1 MVAGKAYFAVI
12 PPQICVGYAAARK
25 KHSACKLSFRQQ
37 PEHRVRFFSEG
48 RIAAPHNVC
57 GTAAAAS
64 RLRHS
69 LARQCLQ
76 GISSPQGNSTAG
88 KNLRYSVLR
97 DISRRRFKK
106 TIIGTG
112 PWHLQRVRAARKI
125 GNRALLIR
133 PHHKIVHWTVLLSF
147 KFSQV

>member
-106 TIIGTG
+106 NHNRNGALA
-112 PWHLQRVRAARKI
+112 PAARSGGPQK
-125 GNRALLIR
+125 RKPCLIDTS
-133 PHHKIVHWTVLLSF
+133 PS
-147 KFSQV
+147 